1 MKINAVITARSGSK
15 SVIHKN
21 IRKLGSLPLL
31 GWAVQNVKQ
40 SKLINNIFISTDSE
54 KYYEIAKKVD
64 NNIIFHKRSTEL
76 AEDVPSEEVLLDI
89 SKKFET
95 YFDEDSITVLI
106 QPTTPFID
114 GNDIDLCI
122 KKLIN
127 NIDKNTC
134 ISVKEVSEY
143 PEWMITQKDGFSD
156 IGVTVNIIGL
166 KGVRQTLTQ
175 RWIPNGGIYAIRTSF
190 LLKNEKYIEDETL
203 VYEMPKL
210 FSLDIDDE
218 NDFILCESL
227 VKSGVINRNQE

>member
-1 MKINAVITARSGSK
+1 MPDLAQTQHFPFVCEG
-15 SVIHKN
+15 
-21 IRKLGSLPLL
+21 G
-31 GWAVQNVKQ
+31 
-40 SKLINNIFISTDSE
+40 LISN
-54 KYYEIAKKVD
+54 
-64 NNIIFHKRSTEL
+64 RSTFIMRAGEAL
-76 AEDVPSEEVLLDI
+76 QLENFEPDVEGGYRRISGFKKHIRSIVPHTTATSEEVLLDI
-89 SKKFET
+89 SKKFEP

-127 NIDKNTC
+127 NTNKNTC
-134 ISVKEVSEY
+134 ISVKKVSEY

-156 IGVTVNIIGL
+156 IGVTENIIGL

-190 LLKNEKYIEDETL
+190 LLKFEKYIEDETL

-210 FSLDIDDE
+210 VSLDIDDE
-218 NDFILCESL
+218 EDDTNFE
-227 VKSGVINRNQE
+227 